1 MLYQQRWKDFIIGDL
16 LVLKVPTVRE
26 AKMVDAVML
35 AKNLKPLDK
44 LEVKYSHDDTPLDAL
59 LSCFDQQDAENY
71 SIVGDDGYIYGMFG
85 VSKDQELEGY
95 GVIWLLSSS
104 KLQKFPLSFFKE
116 SKKWIKKLHR
126 NYEHI
131 YNMVYEKNW
140 QSLKWLQL
148 CGFKPLGTKTIGK
161 YKKNFILIMRSKEQD
176 V

>member
-1 MLYQQRWKDFIIGDL
+1 M
-16 LVLKVPTVRE
+16 LKVPTVRE
-26 AKMVDAVML
+26 AKMTDAVML

-71 SIVGDDGYIYGMFG
+71 SIVDEHGEVYGMFG
-85 VSKDQELEGY
+85 VNQDTELEGF

-104 KLQKFPLSFFKE
+104 KLQKFPISFFKE
-116 SKKWIKKLHR
+116 SKKWIEKLHN

-131 YNMVYEKNW
+131 YNMVYEENW

-148 CGFKPLGTKTIGK
+148 CGFKPVATKRIGK
-161 YKKNFILIMRSKEQD
+161 YNKKFILIMRSKESN